1 MTVQSMV
8 SGGIRQS
15 RNSFGAVC
23 VVAVAVL
30 VECDDVAR
38 CTNGTLSHCNF
49 EVGFTE
55 FSRRPSSHQI
65 AGGSPSPGALRLTC
79 VDLDA
84 SKVRQVTV

>member
-55 FSRRPSSHQI
+55 FPRLPINPWGVRHHQV
-65 AGGSPSPGALRLTC
+65 LF
-79 VDLDA
+79 V
-84 SKVRQVTV
+84 